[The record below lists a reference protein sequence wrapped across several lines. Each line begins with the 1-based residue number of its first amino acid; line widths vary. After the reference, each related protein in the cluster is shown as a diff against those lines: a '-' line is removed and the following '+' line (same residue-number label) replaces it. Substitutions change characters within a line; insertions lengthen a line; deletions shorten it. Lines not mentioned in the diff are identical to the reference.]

1 MLTASPHI
9 KSDKP
14 YQQSPQYK
22 KPHPY
27 NPEASISLK
36 NSINLKDFQFNEE
49 LEYYKNRCLDLE
61 QYARHLKNE
70 LDTTIIKYSKQGA
83 LDEKAELMIHQ
94 NQILSQDIDKLQKN
108 FAQKKTECELWKSK
122 YEQQLN
128 SAVQLKAQY
137 ELDLRKL
144 SNELKLLEERNSIL
158 EKERSHEV
166 EATKT
171 NFSIQNEQ
179 QRHSYLH
186 QIDLLENQLRKLR
199 EYADIR
205 DKEIYELETKL
216 TKVLQ
221 DREYVETKLLKDNDL
236 YRTKLQEQERDN
248 QIEMNNLRQKLDILN
263 QGQLDN
269 IKNQYMAQAEILDD
283 EIEKLKGLLEI
294 KNEEIKTLIDQN
306 ERLRT
311 NYEKEIETITLQF
324 HILKEKMFE
333 NEQRFQEESQ
343 QMENDLRNQHQI
355 GVEALQQHHQ
365 NSNQILEN
373 QILHLKGQVLEQT
386 KQLEELQKI
395 RQQLLQANLQD
406 QDNAQNIINN
416 LKKEILD
423 LQNRYQDQIQ
433 KNYQDYDIQKKE
445 LLNYNQQQQE
455 YNLQLQQ
462 QIQNLN
468 QIIELKESQYET
480 TLVQFKNM
488 NDQLINKLNDL
499 YRENEQ
505 IKAKFNVTISELED
519 QLNRSLKQIKQQDNK
534 LQSLSSTYQR
544 DKQNAD
550 RQINNLQNQN
560 RQKELQ
566 LAELKAQLKAAQE
579 NIEKIENELQE
590 TKNTYQSQFEEQ
602 KYNYEQEI
610 EQIQT
615 QQYED
620 QISTKK
626 NFEEKENSLNQEL
639 IRIKGDF
646 HTQKTLNLE
655 MNQKIDQYGQQIQNA
670 VNSSDVIKQY
680 EILSEINLVNRL
692 KN

>member
-1 MLTASPHI
+1 MLTASPHM

-49 LEYYKNRCLDLE
+49 LEYYKNRSADLE
-61 QYARHLKNE
+61 QYARQLKNE
-70 LDTTIIKYSKQGA
+70 LDTTIIRMSKQGA

-144 SNELKLLEERNSIL
+144 SNELKMLEERNSIL

-179 QRHSYLH
+179 QRHSYLT
-186 QIDLLENQLRKLR
+186 QIDVLENQLRKLR

-236 YRTKLQEQERDN
+236 YRIKLQEQERDN

-283 EIEKLKGLLEI
+283 EIEKLKGLLGI

-306 ERLRT
+306 ERLRA

-324 HILKEKMFE
+324 HVLKEKMFE

-343 QMENDLRNQHQI
+343 QMENNLRSQHEI
-355 GVEALQQHHQ
+355 GVDTLQQHHQ
-365 NSNQILEN
+365 NSSQILEN
-373 QILHLKGQVLEQT
+373 QIVHLKGQVLEQT

-406 QDNAQNIINN
+406 QENAQNIINN
-416 LKKEILD
+416 LKKEILEQ
-423 LQNRYQDQIQ
+423 QNRYQDQIQ
-433 KNYQDYDIQKKE
+433 KNYQDYDLQKKE
-445 LLNYNQQQQE
+445 LLNYNQQQLEFNQ
-455 YNLQLQQ
+455 QLQQ

-468 QIIELKESQYET
+468 QIIELKEQQYET

-499 YRENEQ
+499 YRDNES
-505 IKAKFNVTISELED
+505 IKTKFNVTVTEQED
-519 QLNRSLKQIKQQDNK
+519 QLNKQLKQIKQQEHK
-534 LQSLSSTYQR
+534 IQQLQSTFQR
-544 DKQNAD
+544 EKQNAE
-550 RQINNLQNQN
+550 RQITNLQNQN
-560 RQKELQ
+560 RQKEQQ
-566 LAELKAQLKAAQE
+566 LAELKAQLKAAEE
-579 NIEKIENELQE
+579 NLDKIDNELQE
-590 TKNTYQSQFEEQ
+590 TKNTLQSQIEEQ

-610 EQIQT
+610 EQIQA
-615 QQYED
+615 QQNED
-620 QISTKK
+620 LMSTKK
-626 NFEEKENSLNQEL
+626 LYEEKETSLNQEL
-639 IRIKGDF
+639 IKLKGTLQ
-646 HTQKTLNLE
+646 TQQTLNSEL
-655 MNQKIDQYGQQIQNA
+655 NQKLDEYGQQIQNV
-670 VNSSDVIKQY
+670 VNNSDVIKQY

-692 KN
+692 RN

>member
-1 MLTASPHI
+1 MLTTSPHI

-49 LEYYKNRCLDLE
+49 LEYYKNRSTDLE
-61 QYARHLKNE
+61 QYARQLKNE
-70 LDTTIIKYSKQGA
+70 LDTTIIRMSKQGA

-94 NQILSQDIDKLQKN
+94 NQMLSQDIDKLQKN

-144 SNELKLLEERNSIL
+144 SNELKLLEERNAIL

-179 QRHSYLH
+179 QRHSYLT
-186 QIDLLENQLRKLR
+186 QIDLLENQLRKVR

-283 EIEKLKGLLEI
+283 EIEKLKGLLGI

-306 ERLRT
+306 ERLRA

-324 HILKEKMFE
+324 HVLKEKMFE

-343 QMENDLRNQHQI
+343 QMENNLRSQHEI
-355 GVEALQQHHQ
+355 GVDTLKSHHQ

-373 QILHLKGQVLEQT
+373 QIAHLKGQVLEQT

-395 RQQLLQANLQD
+395 RQQLLQANIQD
-406 QDNAQNIINN
+406 QENAQNIINN
-416 LKKEILD
+416 LKKEILE
-423 LQNRYQDQIQ
+423 QQTRYQDQILQ
-433 KNYQDYDIQKKE
+433 NYQDYDLQKKE
-445 LLNYNQQQQE
+445 LLNFNQQQQE
-455 YNLQLQQ
+455 FNQQLQQ

-468 QIIELKESQYET
+468 QIIELKEQQYET

-499 YRENEQ
+499 YRDNEK
-505 IKAKFNVTISELED
+505 IKAKFNVTVSEQED
-519 QLNRSLKQIKQQDNK
+519 LLNRQLKQIKQQEQK
-534 LQSLSSTYQR
+534 IQQLSSTSQR
-544 DKQNAD
+544 DKQNAE
-550 RQINNLQNQN
+550 RQITNLQNQN
-560 RQKELQ
+560 RQKEQ
-566 LAELKAQLKAAQE
+566 QIAELKAQLKAAEE
-579 NIEKIENELQE
+579 NCEKIDNELQE
-590 TKNTYQSQFEEQ
+590 TKNSLQSQFEEQ
-602 KYNYEQEI
+602 KYTFESEI

-615 QQYED
+615 QKDED
-620 QISTKK
+620 LLSTKK
-626 NFEEKENSLNQEL
+626 IFEDKENSLNQEL
-639 IRIKGDF
+639 IKLKSNLQ
-646 HTQKTLNLE
+646 TQQTLNQEL
-655 MNQKIDQYGQQIQNA
+655 NQKLDQFGQQIQNV
-670 VNSSDVIKQY
+670 VNNSDVIKQY
-680 EILSEINLVNRL
+680 EVLSEINLINRL

>member
-1 MLTASPHI
+1 MLTASPHM

-49 LEYYKNRCLDLE
+49 LEYYKTRSADLE
-61 QYARHLKNE
+61 QYARQLKNE
-70 LDTTIIKYSKQGA
+70 LDTTIIRMSKQGA

-144 SNELKLLEERNSIL
+144 SNELKMLEERNAIL

-179 QRHSYLH
+179 QRHSYLT
-186 QIDLLENQLRKLR
+186 QIDVLENQLRKLR

-221 DREYVETKLLKDNDL
+221 DREYVETKLLKDNDI
-236 YRTKLQEQERDN
+236 YRTRLQEQERDN

-283 EIEKLKGLLEI
+283 EIEKLKGLLGI

-306 ERLRT
+306 ERLRA

-324 HILKEKMFE
+324 HVLKEKMFE

-343 QMENDLRNQHQI
+343 QMENNLRSQHEI
-355 GVEALQQHHQ
+355 GVETLQQHHQ

-373 QILHLKGQVLEQT
+373 QIAHLKGQVLEQS

-395 RQQLLQANLQD
+395 RQQLHQANLQD
-406 QDNAQNIINN
+406 QENAQNIINN
-416 LKKEILD
+416 LKKEIQD
-423 LQNRYQDQIQ
+423 QQTRYQDQIL
-433 KNYQDYDIQKKE
+433 KNYQDYDLQKKE
-445 LLNYNQQQQE
+445 LLNYNQQQLEFNQ
-455 YNLQLQQ
+455 QLQQ

-468 QIIELKESQYET
+468 QIIELKEQQYET

-499 YRENEQ
+499 YRDNEQ
-505 IKAKFNVTISELED
+505 IKAKFNVTVAEQED
-519 QLNRSLKQIKQQDNK
+519 QLNKQLKLIKQQEHK
-534 LQSLSSTYQR
+534 IQQLTSTSQR
-544 DKQNAD
+544 DKQNAE
-550 RQINNLQNQN
+550 RQITNLQNQN
-560 RQKELQ
+560 RQKEQQ
-566 LAELKAQLKAAQE
+566 LAELKAQLKAAEE
-579 NIEKIENELQE
+579 NLDKIDNELQE
-590 TKNTYQSQFEEQ
+590 TKNTLQSQIEEQ

-610 EQIQT
+610 ESIQA
-615 QQYED
+615 QQNED
-620 QISTKK
+620 LLSTKK
-626 NFEEKENSLNQEL
+626 LYEEKETSLNQEL
-639 IRIKGDF
+639 IQLKGNLQ
-646 HTQKTLNLE
+646 TQQTLNIEL
-655 MNQKIDQYGQQIQNA
+655 NQKLDEYGQQIQNA
-670 VNSSDVIKQY
+670 VNNSDVIKQY
-680 EILSEINLVNRL
+680 EILSEINLINRL
-692 KN
+692 RN

>member
-1 MLTASPHI
+1 MLNTSPHI

-49 LEYYKNRCLDLE
+49 LEYYKNRSADLE
-61 QYARHLKNE
+61 QYARQLKNE
-70 LDTTIIKYSKQGA
+70 LDTTIIRMSKQGA

-94 NQILSQDIDKLQKN
+94 NQMLSQDIDKLQKN

-128 SAVQLKAQY
+128 SAVQQ
-137 ELDLRKL
+137 
-144 SNELKLLEERNSIL
+144 ERNAIL

-179 QRHSYLH
+179 QRHSYLT

-199 EYADIR
+199 EYAEIR

-236 YRTKLQEQERDN
+236 YRIKLQEQERDN

-269 IKNQYMAQAEILDD
+269 IKNQYMAQSEILDD
-283 EIEKLKGLLEI
+283 EIEKLKGLLDI

-324 HILKEKMFE
+324 HVLKEKMFE

-343 QMENDLRNQHQI
+343 QMENNLRSQHEI
-355 GVEALQQHHQ
+355 GVETLQSHHQ
-365 NSNQILEN
+365 NSCQILEN
-373 QILHLKGQVLEQT
+373 QIIHLKGQVLEQT

-395 RQQLLQANLQD
+395 RQQLLQNNLQD
-406 QDNAQNIINN
+406 QENSQNIINN

-423 LQNRYQDQIQ
+423 QQNRYQDQILQ
-433 KNYQDYDIQKKE
+433 NYQDYDLQKKE

-455 YNLQLQQ
+455 FNQQLQQ

-468 QIIELKESQYET
+468 QIIELKEQQYET

-499 YRENEQ
+499 YRDNEQ
-505 IKAKFNVTISELED
+505 TKSKFNVTVSEQED
-519 QLNRSLKQIKQQDNK
+519 QLNRQLKQIKQQEHK
-534 LQSLSSTYQR
+534 IQQMSSTFQR
-544 DKQNAD
+544 DKQNAE
-550 RQINNLQNQN
+550 RQITNLQNQN
-560 RQKELQ
+560 RQKDQ
-566 LAELKAQLKAAQE
+566 QITELKAQLKAAEE
-579 NIEKIENELQE
+579 NFEKIDNELQE
-590 TKNTYQSQFEEQ
+590 TKNTLQSQFEEQ
-602 KYNYEQEI
+602 KYNYEQQI
-610 EQIQT
+610 EQIQI
-615 QQYED
+615 QQNED
-620 QISTKK
+620 LMSTKK
-626 NFEEKENSLNQEL
+626 ILDEKENSLNQEL
-639 IRIKGDF
+639 IKLKGNLQ
-646 HTQKTLNLE
+646 TQQLLNQELSL
-655 MNQKIDQYGQQIQNA
+655 KLDQFGQQIQNV
-670 VNSSDVIKQY
+670 VNKSDVFKQY
-680 EILSEINLVNRL
+680 EVLSEINLINRL
-692 KN
+692 GN

>member
-1 MLTASPHI
+1 MLTASPHM

-49 LEYYKNRCLDLE
+49 LEYYKTRSADLE
-61 QYARHLKNE
+61 QYARQLKNE
-70 LDTTIIKYSKQGA
+70 LDTTIIRMSKQGA

-94 NQILSQDIDKLQKN
+94 NQILSSDIDKLQKN

-144 SNELKLLEERNSIL
+144 SNELKMLEERNAIL

-179 QRHSYLH
+179 QRHSYLT
-186 QIDLLENQLRKLR
+186 QIDVLENQLRKLR
-199 EYADIR
+199 EYAEIR
-205 DKEIYELETKL
+205 DKEIYELENKL

-221 DREYVETKLLKDNDL
+221 DREYVETKLLKDNDI
-236 YRTKLQEQERDN
+236 YRTRLQEQERDN

-283 EIEKLKGLLEI
+283 EIEKLKGLLGI

-306 ERLRT
+306 ERLRA
-311 NYEKEIETITLQF
+311 NYEREIETITLQF
-324 HILKEKMFE
+324 HVLKEKMFE

-343 QMENDLRNQHQI
+343 QMENNLRSQHEI
-355 GVEALQQHHQ
+355 GVETLQSHHQ

-373 QILHLKGQVLEQT
+373 QIAHLKGQVLEQS

-395 RQQLLQANLQD
+395 RQQLHQANLQD
-406 QDNAQNIINN
+406 QENAQNIINN
-416 LKKEILD
+416 LKKEIQD
-423 LQNRYQDQIQ
+423 QQSRYQDQIL
-433 KNYQDYDIQKKE
+433 KNYQDYDLQKKE
-445 LLNYNQQQQE
+445 LLNYNQQQLEFNQ
-455 YNLQLQQ
+455 QLQQ

-468 QIIELKESQYET
+468 QIIELKEQQYET

-499 YRENEQ
+499 YRDNEQ
-505 IKAKFNVTISELED
+505 NKAKFNVTVAEQED
-519 QLNRSLKQIKQQDNK
+519 QLNKQLKLIKQQEHK
-534 LQSLSSTYQR
+534 IQQLSSTSQR
-544 DKQNAD
+544 DKQNAE
-550 RQINNLQNQN
+550 RQITNLQNQN
-560 RQKELQ
+560 RQKEQQ
-566 LAELKAQLKAAQE
+566 LAELKAQLKAAEE
-579 NIEKIENELQE
+579 NLDKIDNELQE
-590 TKNTYQSQFEEQ
+590 TKNTLQSQIEEQ

-610 EQIQT
+610 ESIQS
-615 QQYED
+615 QQNED
-620 QISTKK
+620 LLSTKK
-626 NFEEKENSLNQEL
+626 LYEEKETSLNQEL
-639 IRIKGDF
+639 IQLKGNLQ
-646 HTQKTLNLE
+646 TQQTLNIEL
-655 MNQKIDQYGQQIQNA
+655 NQKLDEYGQQIQNA
-670 VNSSDVIKQY
+670 VNNSDVIKQY
-680 EILSEINLVNRL
+680 EILSEINLINRL
-692 KN
+692 RN

>member
-1 MLTASPHI
+1 MLNTSPHI

-27 NPEASISLK
+27 NPEASVSLK

-49 LEYYKNRCLDLE
+49 LEYYKNRSADLE
-61 QYARHLKNE
+61 QYARQLKNE
-70 LDTTIIKYSKQGA
+70 LDTTIIRMSKQGA

-144 SNELKLLEERNSIL
+144 SNELKMLEERNAIL

-179 QRHSYLH
+179 QRHSYLT

-199 EYADIR
+199 EYAEIR

-236 YRTKLQEQERDN
+236 YRIKLQEQERDN

-269 IKNQYMAQAEILDD
+269 IKNQYMAQSEILDD
-283 EIEKLKGLLEI
+283 EIEKLKGLLDI

-324 HILKEKMFE
+324 HVLKEKMFE

-343 QMENDLRNQHQI
+343 QMENNLRSQHEI
-355 GVEALQQHHQ
+355 GVETLQSHHQ
-365 NSNQILEN
+365 NSCQILEN
-373 QILHLKGQVLEQT
+373 QIIHLKGQVLEQT

-395 RQQLLQANLQD
+395 RQQLLQNNLQD
-406 QDNAQNIINN
+406 QENSQNIINN

-423 LQNRYQDQIQ
+423 QQNRYQDQILQ
-433 KNYQDYDIQKKE
+433 NYQDYDLQKKE

-455 YNLQLQQ
+455 FNQQLQQ

-468 QIIELKESQYET
+468 QIIELKEQQYET

-499 YRENEQ
+499 YRDNEQ
-505 IKAKFNVTISELED
+505 TKSKFNITVSEQED
-519 QLNRSLKQIKQQDNK
+519 QLNRQLKQIKQQEHK
-534 LQSLSSTYQR
+534 IQQISSTYQR
-544 DKQNAD
+544 DKQNAE
-550 RQINNLQNQN
+550 RQITNLQNQN
-560 RQKELQ
+560 RQKDQ
-566 LAELKAQLKAAQE
+566 QITELKAQLKATEE
-579 NIEKIENELQE
+579 NFEKIDNELQE
-590 TKNTYQSQFEEQ
+590 TKNTLQSQFEEQ
-602 KYNYEQEI
+602 KYNYEQQI

-615 QQYED
+615 QQNED
-620 QISTKK
+620 LMSTKK
-626 NFEEKENSLNQEL
+626 ILEEKENSLNQEL
-639 IRIKGDF
+639 IKLKGNLK
-646 HTQKTLNLE
+646 TQQLLNQELSL
-655 MNQKIDQYGQQIQNA
+655 KLDQFGQQIQNV
-670 VNSSDVIKQY
+670 VNKSDVFKQY
-680 EILSEINLVNRL
+680 EVLSEINLINRL
-692 KN
+692 GN

>member
-49 LEYYKNRCLDLE
+49 LEYYKNRCIDLE

-179 QRHSYLH
+179 QRHSYLT
-186 QIDLLENQLRKLR
+186 QIDMLENQLRKLR

-236 YRTKLQEQERDN
+236 YRSKLQEQERDN

-283 EIEKLKGLLEI
+283 EIGKLKGLLEI

-306 ERLRT
+306 ERLRA

-324 HILKEKMFE
+324 NVLKEKMFE

-343 QMENDLRNQHQI
+343 QMENDLRTQHQI
-355 GVEALQQHHQ
+355 ALETLKQHHQ

-373 QILHLKGQVLEQT
+373 QILHLKGQVQEQT

-406 QDNAQNIINN
+406 QENAQNIINN

-423 LQNRYQDQIQ
+423 QQNRYQDQIQ

-445 LLNYNQQQQE
+445 LLNYNQQQLEFNQ
-455 YNLQLQQ
+455 QLQQ

-505 IKAKFNVTISELED
+505 IKTKFNVTVSEQED
-519 QLNRSLKQIKQQDNK
+519 QLNRQLKQIKQQEHK
-534 LQSLSSTYQR
+534 LQQQSSSYQR
-544 DKQNAD
+544 DKQNAE

-560 RQKELQ
+560 RQKEQ
-566 LAELKAQLKAAQE
+566 LIAELKAQLKATEE
-579 NIEKIENELQE
+579 NIQKIENELQE
-590 TKNTYQSQFEEQ
+590 TKNTCQTQFEEQ

-610 EQIQT
+610 EQIQV
-615 QQYED
+615 QKNED
-620 QISTKK
+620 LMSTKK
-626 NFEEKENSLNQEL
+626 SFEEKENSLNLEL
-639 IRIKGDF
+639 IQLKGDF
-646 HTQKTLNLE
+646 QTQQTLNQDL
-655 MNQKIDQYGQQIQNA
+655 NQKLDQYGQQIQNA

-692 KN
+692 RN